1 MLSLPYLTR
10 LNSTNLQSNES
21 ASTFLVISVTI
32 SSPILVLNSLLRHPI
47 AIPYDMFDAP
57 PTPRSVLRYAPSMM
71 NSASTLAFGGYFGR
85 ASGAGLVTGRPS
97 TDIKGGV
104 VNLDEKGQRMPFPR
118 KLAPARRRKLSVL
131 STDDAKGPSSQP
143 SQIWH
148 NVPVPI
154 PVQGHAAPVHW
165 YLPSPPAPTR
175 VDSDSRRHS
184 SIHSHDHITHGPHI
198 THTNG
203 RTRVIRPTQSLS
215 FRRL

>member
-1 MLSLPYLTR
+1 M
-10 LNSTNLQSNES
+10 
-21 ASTFLVISVTI
+21 TI

-47 AIPYDMFDAP
+47 PIPHDMFDAP

-71 NSASTLAFGGYFGR
+71 NSASTLAFGGYYRR
-85 ASGAGLVTGRPS
+85 ASGTGLVTSHPS
-97 TDIKGGV
+97 TDIKDGV
-104 VNLDEKGQRMPFPR
+104 VNLDEKGHRMPFPR
-118 KLAPARRRKLSVL
+118 RLAPARQRQLSIL
-131 STDDAKGPSSQP
+131 STDDGKGPSSQP
-143 SQIWH
+143 SRNWH
-148 NVPVPI
+148 NVPVPM

-175 VDSDSRRHS
+175 VDSESRRHS
-184 SIHSHDHITHGPHI
+184 SIHQHDYITSDQHT